1 MNLKH
6 TVLLSVA
13 VTALTAC
20 VSTGDQ
26 KPDTNAADA
35 STAPAAVSNS
45 GDAAAPPPI
54 APAPQPAPADA
65 HAGHGAAADATGT
78 AATASPTESAPAVEP
93 PAPVLEETTPPAAPA
108 AVEAPRAVPAAPA
121 VAAKPAA
128 PRRPTTVVLDNAPK
142 TFNVTVDVKDASH
155 PNFGLGANLGFVV
168 DGVPGKEL
176 ALSRGVTY
184 TFAVRTGIQHDFYF
198 TTSPIGHGAG
208 TVTDGVVGQFIYNG
222 DARITPTAATPSVI
236 YYECR
241 NHKYMGGK
249 IHVAAPGERV
259 VLGLPDES
267 KPKASEVK
275 RNYTAEQVK
284 QKLGFADMVIEGS
297 ASAKRVAASDNA
309 EAKQLKAD
317 AKREL
322 GEARA
327 ALGAGDNNAAMDAV
341 DAALRLMHSATTL
354 VPAAAATQDD
364 KARYAA
370 LLEQVRGFEV
380 SYKRN
385 LEQGMKPK
393 AGMELDANKF
403 RRMMADA
410 TGLADKEQHAE
421 AIKQLEAAND
431 LLTASLS
438 AMLDSQT
445 VVYEKNFA
453 TPKDEYEYE
462 LARYNSYA
470 ELVPVAIEQRRPA
483 PQTFNMMGELTKRAQ
498 EIHDEGVGLAKKGDH
513 KMAIMAMQ
521 AATERVQRAL
531 RLAGVQ

>member
-1 MNLKH
+1 M
-6 TVLLSVA
+6 
-13 VTALTAC
+13 
-20 VSTGDQ
+20 
-26 KPDTNAADA
+26 
-35 STAPAAVSNS
+35 
-45 GDAAAPPPI
+45 
-54 APAPQPAPADA
+54 
-65 HAGHGAAADATGT
+65 
-78 AATASPTESAPAVEP
+78 
-93 PAPVLEETTPPAAPA
+93 
-108 AVEAPRAVPAAPA
+108 
-121 VAAKPAA
+121 
-128 PRRPTTVVLDNAPK
+128 LDNAPK
-142 TFNVTVDVKDASH
+142 TFNVTVDVKDANH
-155 PNFGLGANLGFVV
+155 PNFGLGANMGFVV

-222 DARITPTAATPSVI
+222 EARITPTAATPSVI

-267 KPKASEVK
+267 KPKAAEVK

-317 AKREL
+317 AKRGL

-327 ALGAGDNNAAMDAV
+327 ALGAGDNNAAMEAV

-354 VPAAAATQDD
+354 VPAATQDD
-364 KARYAA
+364 KARHAA

-385 LEQGMKPK
+385 LDQGMKPK
-393 AGMELDANKF
+393 PGMELDTNKF
-403 RRMMADA
+403 SRMMTDAAD
-410 TGLADKEQHAE
+410 LADKGQHAE
-421 AIKQLEAAND
+421 AIKRLEAAND

-470 ELVPVAIEQRRPA
+470 ELVPLAIEQRRPA
-483 PQTFNMMGELTKRAQ
+483 PQTLSMMDELTKRAH

-513 KMAIMAMQ
+513 RMAIMAMH